1 MKASEFDFQAASAA
15 LKEKLER
22 EHPGEK
28 IFYDGDDDPIHQAS
42 AHFQREME
50 AELAAVTPVQRE
62 QAARVLIPVEY

>member
-1 MKASEFDFQAASAA
+1 MSASI
-15 LKEKLER
+15 L
-22 EHPGEK
+22 GEK